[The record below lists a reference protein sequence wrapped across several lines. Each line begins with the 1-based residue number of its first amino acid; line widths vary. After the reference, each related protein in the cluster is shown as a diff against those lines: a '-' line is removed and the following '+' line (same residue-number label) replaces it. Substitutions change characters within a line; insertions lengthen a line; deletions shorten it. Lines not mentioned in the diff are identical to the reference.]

1 MPPMLGGTR
10 IRRSLTAVIS
20 ASAVFAL
27 IFVSTLPTATVS
39 SAATRSVSVSSKSNS
54 YTDSGKKT
62 AVHRNVST
70 AKVDRTRFATYFALR
85 PVTVGSGESVSS
97 ATLTVRIKKAASA
110 SKGRLQ
116 VRVVTKG
123 WTGGKVTYK
132 SRPKLGAVLG
142 TARLKKSGNVTINLN
157 AKAAKGYL
165 APGLKIQ
172 IVRTGS
178 NQLVTL
184 AKSAVLKVTITSGAS
199 TGTNI
204 NTTGKITDKPVFAH
218 YFTPYP
224 ISIDNYA
231 PANDYYSVNYL
242 KASGES
248 GKFASVGGLLRDRPL
263 TRNPITSGD
272 YEAVDMAT
280 EVAQARAGGINGFAV
295 DLLTFNTS
303 SKLWKLTVKLMAAA
317 NKTDGN
323 FKIMLQPDMYGLT
336 TTTSEFAQAIA
347 TLSQNESVYRL
358 STGEVVISPF
368 LAEAKSAA
376 WYSEAISILKTKY
389 QVSAV
394 LLPLLLDASKM
405 SSYAS
410 ISIGFGNWGE
420 RDATVINNSA
430 NYAAAAHNLG
440 KMWMEPVSVQDER
453 PSGSIYDEAWNTQ
466 TLRAGWNKAITQGAD
481 MVLIPTWNDYSEG
494 TSIAPSVDHGTTF
507 LTVSK
512 YYLTRFRTGS
522 YPAVTSD
529 SVHIIHRIQK
539 YSTMP
544 TSYTNVMK
552 RHYATGGSA
561 SRDKVEVVTFLT
573 SSATVTVTI
582 GGKATS
588 YTAPAGFNA
597 ALFDLAEGYS
607 TATAERSGSTVA
619 TVTTKDAVSFT
630 TEQQDLS
637 YHAVSS

>member
-10 IRRSLTAVIS
+10 IRRSLTAFVS
-20 ASAVFAL
+20 ASAAFAL
-27 IFVSTLPTATVS
+27 TFVSTLPTATVS
-39 SAATRSVSVSSKSNS
+39 SAATRTVSVSSKANG
-54 YTDSGKKT
+54 YTDSKKQT
-62 AVHRNVST
+62 TSHRNVSS
-70 AKVDRTRFATYFALR
+70 AKADRTRFATYYALR
-85 PVTVGSGESVSS
+85 PVTVSSGESISS
-97 ATLTVRIKKAASA
+97 VKLSVRVKTS
-110 SKGRLQ
+110 SKNGRLE

-132 SRPKLGAVLG
+132 KRPKVSASVGSAK
-142 TARLKKSGNVTINLN
+142 LKKNGTVTITL
-157 AKAAKGYL
+157 KASAVKRYL
-165 APGLKIQ
+165 ASGLKVRIT
-172 IVRTGS
+172 RTGG
-178 NQLVTL
+178 NKVVTL
-184 AKSAVLKVTITSGAS
+184 AKSATLKVTSGTSAS
-199 TGTNI
+199 TSI
-204 NTTGKITDKPVFAH
+204 NTTGKITNKPVFAH

-224 ISIDNYA
+224 ISIDNY
-231 PANDYYSVNYL
+231 PAASDYYTVNYL

-248 GKFASVGGLLRDRPL
+248 GKFASVGGLLRDRPVP
-263 TRNPITSGD
+263 RSPITSGD

-280 EVAQARAGGINGFAV
+280 EVAEARAGGINGFAV
-295 DLLTFNTS
+295 DLLTFDTS

-317 NKTDGN
+317 NDTDGQ
-323 FKIMLQPDMYGLT
+323 FKIMLQPDMYGLS

-347 TLSQNESVYRL
+347 TLSANDSVYRL

-368 LAEAKSAA
+368 LAEAKSAS
-376 WYSEAISILKTKY
+376 WYTEALSILKSKY
-389 QVSAV
+389 HVSAV

-420 RDATVINNSA
+420 RDATVINNSS
-430 NYAAAAHNLG
+430 NYAAAAHKLG

-453 PSGSIYDEAWNTQ
+453 PSGAIYDEAWNTQ

-481 MVLIPTWNDYSEG
+481 LVLIPTWNDYSEG

-507 LTVSK
+507 LTISK
-512 YYLTRFRTGS
+512 YFLTKFRTGS
-522 YPAVTSD
+522 YPAITSD

-539 YSTMP
+539 YSTLP

-573 SSATVTVTI
+573 SAATVSVTI
-582 GGKATS
+582 GGVTSS

-607 TATAERSGSTVA
+607 TATVQRSGSTVA

-637 YHAVSS
+637 YHAVSSS